1 LKRVASSFA
10 IFTCCVLTSVAPQSA
25 GAAHAAAAPAWQA
38 ALPGYRFT
46 FPVDYGAHERFQN
59 EWWYYTG
66 NLAAANGDRYGFE
79 LTFFRVGIQRP
90 LQRGSA
96 WDVNDLYL
104 AHLAVSDVRGRKFYF
119 DERTGRAA
127 LSQAGAT
134 TGDEHAWI
142 GSWRARR
149 LPDGRHLLDAAGNGV
164 SIHLAC
170 TFAKPAAI
178 HGRDGVS
185 RKGRCASCAS
195 HYYSFTRLRTT
206 GTITVGGSTLDVR
219 GLAWNDHEWGSDE
232 VESGAA
238 GWSWFSMQLDNGADI
253 MLYLLRRTDGR
264 IVPQSSGTIDDAAG
278 RTEHL
283 MLDQLSVEPQAWWT
297 SPHDGARYPAGWRVN
312 IAGHRIALEVE
323 PLLADQEL
331 ITKRSTRIAYW
342 EGACAVRGTYDGK
355 PVRGFGYTE
364 LTGYAAHL

>member
-1 LKRVASSFA
+1 
-10 IFTCCVLTSVAPQSA
+10 
-25 GAAHAAAAPAWQA
+25 
-38 ALPGYRFT
+38 
-46 FPVDYGAHERFQN
+46 
-59 EWWYYTG
+59 
-66 NLAAANGDRYGFE
+66 
-79 LTFFRVGIQRP
+79 
-90 LQRGSA
+90 
-96 WDVNDLYL
+96 
-104 AHLAVSDVRGRKFYF
+104 
-119 DERTGRAA
+119 
-127 LSQAGAT
+127 
-134 TGDEHAWI
+134 
-142 GSWRARR
+142 
-149 LPDGRHLLDAAGNGV
+149 
-164 SIHLAC
+164 
-170 TFAKPAAI
+170 
-178 HGRDGVS
+178 
-185 RKGRCASCAS
+185 
-195 HYYSFTRLRTT
+195 
-206 GTITVGGSTLDVR
+206 
-219 GLAWNDHEWGSDE
+219 
-232 VESGAA
+232 
-238 GWSWFSMQLDNGADI
+238 MQLDNGADI